1 MAIALRTGPFDVI
14 RALPP
19 GVWRTALLATA
30 ALLVYH
36 PGPIP
41 ALRSWGFHFP
51 IYLPGWGQVAL
62 WGFALIAAALPA
74 GPQLLLKLARG
85 WGHLLGGDG
94 DSSRHRRGGDLLIPL
109 GLTLLFWLLR
119 SKYAFLGDNWLRLEQ
134 AVRGESLPY
143 KWGSMLLAH
152 HALALGESLWQLSP
166 RAVFALLN
174 TAAGFPFAV
183 GTVLLARCLGSSTE
197 HRGLIHLGLLG
208 IGAIQLFCGYVE
220 VYSWAFASLTLAL
233 AATLRIADGRSRLW
247 GVVLFGFAAAFH
259 LISLLFV
266 LPLALLLLPGGRAR
280 LHQGVGIW
288 VGPWTVRLSGL
299 ALTAGAAAAPFFAPQ
314 LLHGY
319 AAGNGDLS
327 LFHPA
332 LWWERVNGLLL
343 ASPAGFLAG
352 IVLLVQGFGSGRI
365 IGGQRLLL
373 AAAVLP
379 ALLGLVIMKMV
390 LGAADWDI
398 IAFVG
403 LPLLLWT
410 TAHAGRSSRLGR
422 ETMAFLVL
430 LSLGNTW
437 GFVLVNN
444 GEASLTRIRDIVSTD
459 PAPYYSSHPAGL
471 HLASLFGANGL
482 TR

>member
-1 MAIALRTGPFDVI
+1 VAIALRTGPFDVI

-85 WGHLLGGDG
+85 
-94 DSSRHRRGGDLLIPL
+94 
-109 GLTLLFWLLR
+109 
-119 SKYAFLGDNWLRLEQ
+119 
-134 AVRGESLPY
+134 
-143 KWGSMLLAH
+143 
-152 HALALGESLWQLSP
+152 
-166 RAVFALLN
+166 
-174 TAAGFPFAV
+174 
-183 GTVLLARCLGSSTE
+183 
-197 HRGLIHLGLLG
+197 
-208 IGAIQLFCGYVE
+208 
-220 VYSWAFASLTLAL
+220 
-233 AATLRIADGRSRLW
+233 
-247 GVVLFGFAAAFH
+247 
-259 LISLLFV
+259 
-266 LPLALLLLPGGRAR
+266 
-280 LHQGVGIW
+280 
-288 VGPWTVRLSGL
+288 
-299 ALTAGAAAAPFFAPQ
+299 
-314 LLHGY
+314 
-319 AAGNGDLS
+319 
-327 LFHPA
+327 
-332 LWWERVNGLLL
+332 NGLLL

-410 TAHAGRSSRLGR
+410 TAHAGRSGRLGR